1 MGQDFINGDAAGG
14 VEDEVIML
22 PIVIVVEVGFIGDLF
37 LVFVGCINY
46 LMAGWLMGVTGRR
59 MRSLLNSSV
68 KDVRAW

>member
-37 LVFVGCINY
+37 LVFVGCINH
-46 LMAGWLMGVTGRR
+46 LMAWERMADGGDGTKDALFAELICQGR
-59 MRSLLNSSV
+59 
-68 KDVRAW
+68 